1 MDRLTSMTTF
11 VKVVESGGFAAAG
24 RKLSLSPSTVTTQIR
39 ALEERLG
46 ARLLNRSTRRISLTE
61 IGKAYYDRC
70 LHVIAETDDAD
81 NIVQA
86 LRSTPRGTLRLNVS
100 TAIPILLAPVVA
112 EFTSLYPEVSVNMTM
127 TDTVVDLVEEGIDL
141 AITTLPVPDSNLV
154 MRRIGSFRL
163 LLCGAPSYFAKHG
176 KPSEPSD
183 LTGHNCLRYTFS
195 NWGSDWRFRS
205 PQGSRAVHV
214 TGNMET
220 NSINALKLAAELGQ
234 GLILVPDY
242 LIMSELK
249 SGALIPVLTEF
260 CCPDRPINAIYPHR
274 HHLSANVRSF
284 LDLVAQRFHDA
295 EKEIAPPEP
304 EQRQVLQALV
314 PSDRAPAPGRLDA

>member
-1 MDRLTSMTTF
+1 
-11 VKVVESGGFAAAG
+11 
-24 RKLSLSPSTVTTQIR
+24 
-39 ALEERLG
+39 
-46 ARLLNRSTRRISLTE
+46 
-61 IGKAYYDRC
+61 
-70 LHVIAETDDAD
+70 
-81 NIVQA
+81 
-86 LRSTPRGTLRLNVS
+86 
-100 TAIPILLAPVVA
+100 
-112 EFTSLYPEVSVNMTM
+112 MTM

-183 LTGHNCLRYTFS
+183 LSGHNCLRYTFS

-249 SGALIPVLTEF
+249 SGALIAVLTEF
-260 CCPDRPINAIYPHR
+260 SCPNRPINAIYPHR

-295 EKEIAPPEP
+295 EKDIAPPEP
-304 EQRQVLQALV
+304 EQRQVLPALV
-314 PSDRAPAPGRLDA
+314 PSNRAPAPGRLDA